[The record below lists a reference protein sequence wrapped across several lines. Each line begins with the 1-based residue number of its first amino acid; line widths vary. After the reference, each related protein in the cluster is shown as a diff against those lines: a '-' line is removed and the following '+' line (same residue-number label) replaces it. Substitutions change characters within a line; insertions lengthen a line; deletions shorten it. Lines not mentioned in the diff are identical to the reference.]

1 MIKALILDDEQNS
14 WEYLKTIINKNIP
27 EITELYATSNQNEAR
42 YFIET
47 QNPQLLFLD
56 VEMPHQ
62 TGFDFL
68 LAQKEKNFDVIF
80 TTAFSKYAIQ
90 AIRFSAIDFL
100 LKPVQPDELKEAFK
114 RFLNHPKE
122 LERRH
127 KLYEH
132 LFENLQSKN
141 ETSFKLS
148 LTKGNRQYFI
158 SPVEIY
164 YCKADDNYTKLYL
177 KDNTEFIL
185 ARTLKEVDEML
196 SPYDFIRTHKSS
208 LVNKN
213 CIQSLSKEGMLTLH
227 NHVSVEVSRRRME
240 EVKKSLNN

>member
-1 MIKALILDDEQNS
+1 MIKALILDDEQNA
-14 WEYLKTIINKNIP
+14 WEYLKAIIQKNVP
-27 EITELYATSNQNEAR
+27 EITYVYATSSHADAQQFITNEK
-42 YFIET
+42 
-47 QNPQLLFLD
+47 PLLLFLD

-68 LAQKEKNFDVIF
+68 LSQKEKNFDVIF

-100 LKPVQPDELKEAFK
+100 LKPVQPDELKEAFQ

-132 LFENLQSKN
+132 LSENLQSKS
-141 ETSFKLS
+141 ETYFKLS
-148 LTKGNRQYFI
+148 LSKGNRQYFI
-158 SPVEIY
+158 SPAEIY
-164 YCKADDNYTKLYL
+164 YCRADDNYSKLYL
-177 KDNTEFIL
+177 KDNTEFVL

-196 SPYDFIRTHKSS
+196 APYGFIRTHKSS
-208 LVNKN
+208 LVNKD
-213 CIQSLSKEGMLTLH
+213 CIQYLTKDGLLTLK
-227 NHVSVEVSRRRME
+227 NNTVIEVSRRRFE
-240 EVKKSLNN
+240 EVKGHL